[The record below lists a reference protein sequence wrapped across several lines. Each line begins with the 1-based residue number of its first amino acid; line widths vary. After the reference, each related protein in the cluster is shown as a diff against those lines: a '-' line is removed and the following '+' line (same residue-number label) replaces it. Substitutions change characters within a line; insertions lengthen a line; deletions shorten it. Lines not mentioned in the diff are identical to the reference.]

1 MMFSDGG
8 RRGHSVVLSG
18 ILALATATA
27 AVAQPAQPP
36 DSVRAGAARQL
47 LVLMGAADAALSVM
61 EAQLPAQQA
70 AMPQVPAEFWTEF
83 MSLAKRDLGQLVE
96 AMVPM
101 YATRFSLE
109 ELGALTAFYGSPVGQ
124 RMATLQPE
132 LAKEAAAVGQQWGAR
147 LGAEAA
153 RVLEAK
159 PKPPSQ

>member
-1 MMFSDGG
+1 MFRTGG
-8 RRGHSVVLSG
+8 RRGRLLVVG
-18 ILALATATA
+18 GVLALATATA

-36 DSVRAGAARQL
+36 DSARSGAARQL
-47 LVLMGAADAALSVM
+47 LVLMGAADAVLSVL

-101 YATRFSLE
+101 YATRFGLE
-109 ELGALTAFYGSPVGQ
+109 ELAALTSFYGSPVG
-124 RMATLQPE
+124 RRLAMLQPE
-132 LAKEAAAVGQQWGAR
+132 LAKEAAAVGQQWGER
-147 LGAEAA
+147 LGNEAA

-159 PKPPSQ
+159 PKPPAR

>member
-1 MMFSDGG
+1 MFSTGS
-8 RRGHSVVLSG
+8 RRARWVVLG
-18 ILALATATA
+18 GAFVFAAATS
-27 AVAQPAQPP
+27 AVAQAVQPQ
-36 DSVRAGAARQL
+36 DSARSGAARQL

-61 EAQLPAQQA
+61 EAQLPAQRA
-70 AMPQVPAEFWTEF
+70 AMPQVPAEFWAEF
-83 MSLAKRDLGQLVE
+83 LSLAKRDLGQLVE

-109 ELGALTAFYGSPVGQ
+109 ELGALTAFYGSPVG
-124 RMATLQPE
+124 RRLATLQPE

-153 RVLEAK
+153 QVLEAK